1 MFPMELIEWIVTC
14 TNERLDIH
22 ADKKGKEVQH
32 TDANEIILVLGVFL
46 VMAYN
51 RVPHMQMYWSQHPSL
66 ENKAIKNAI
75 ARDRF
80 LLLASKIYF
89 NHPKKPRNAD
99 KTYYTNVLIKRLV
112 KAFRKARGESTH
124 QSIDETMVKFKGRS
138 RIKQYMPKK
147 TIKRGTKIYTRS
159 CAKTGYCY
167 DMFVYK
173 GKAESK
179 VKGTLGERIV
189 HKLCESIRGKNV
201 AICTD
206 RFFTSYKMMK
216 KSPFSLV
223 GTCMTNRKNIPTMA
237 DKLKRGES
245 VAKSTVDGV
254 IAFKWQDTKEVTLL
268 SNCHTSEISTVTRKQ
283 KDGIKKIVPCPEAIA
298 FYNKYMGG
306 VDMTDQYTL
315 LYDINRKSTKWWKRV
330 FQRLLMTAVT
340 NAWVLHKHLKQEKV
354 PLIDFMIPLAEDL
367 MEIGKSGSKVQ
378 RSMKTGRPSKRS
390 KNFVNVQHLP
400 VPSSKRRCRF
410 CASKKLQKRTRF
422 VCLTCEVPLC
432 AGCFLPYHQ

>member
-1 MFPMELIEWIVTC
+1 MEIIEWIVTC
-14 TNERLDIH
+14 TNERLDIL

-32 TDANEIILVLGVFL
+32 TDANEIILVLGILL

-51 RVPHMQMYWSQHPSL
+51 RVPHMQMYWLPNPSL

-75 ARDRF
+75 SRDRF

-99 KTYYTNVLIKRLV
+99 KTYYTNVLIKHLV
-112 KAFRKARGESTH
+112 KAFRKARGESTR

-138 RIKQYMPKK
+138 RIKQYMPKN

-179 VKGTLGERIV
+179 VKGTLGERVV

-216 KSPFSLV
+216 KSPFPLV
-223 GTCMTNRKNIPTMA
+223 GTCITN
-237 DKLKRGES
+237 
-245 VAKSTVDGV
+245 
-254 IAFKWQDTKEVTLL
+254 
-268 SNCHTSEISTVTRKQ
+268 
-283 KDGIKKIVPCPEAIA
+283 
-298 FYNKYMGG
+298 
-306 VDMTDQYTL
+306 
-315 LYDINRKSTKWWKRV
+315 
-330 FQRLLMTAVT
+330 
-340 NAWVLHKHLKQEKV
+340 
-354 PLIDFMIPLAEDL
+354 
-367 MEIGKSGSKVQ
+367 
-378 RSMKTGRPSKRS
+378 
-390 KNFVNVQHLP
+390 
-400 VPSSKRRCRF
+400 
-410 CASKKLQKRTRF
+410 
-422 VCLTCEVPLC
+422 
-432 AGCFLPYHQ
+432 